1 MDANLSAAVQEA
13 FVRFSEQGLIYR
25 DTRLVNWSC
34 SLKVNLVLSLL
45 CLILLVL
52 SQLVSVWLA

>member
-34 SLKVNLVLSLL
+34 SLKVGTLLSALTQ
-45 CLILLVL
+45 VHN
-52 SQLVSVWLA
+52 